1 MIYTKSDC
9 DICGFEHP
17 TQGDIRSFKY
27 CRRIR
32 GTVCDKCC
40 KKCEYN
46 KEWHCVYDPAGRQR
60 MRKLIFTNRAAE
72 MKLEEYHEKMK
83 KTKSSTIFKIYE
95 EIAKGIELAIRV
107 REEEYERIRSGEI
120 NLIGEQVKDD

>member
-1 MIYTKSDC
+1 
-9 DICGFEHP
+9 
-17 TQGDIRSFKY
+17 
-27 CRRIR
+27 
-32 GTVCDKCC
+32 
-40 KKCEYN
+40 
-46 KEWHCVYDPAGRQR
+46 